1 MNFGDTKMG
10 DEQYNMAVMVM
21 GLYGGLLQEVMKE
34 YGWEKALQMHG
45 NR

>member
-10 DEQYNMAVMVM
+10 DEQYNTAVMVM